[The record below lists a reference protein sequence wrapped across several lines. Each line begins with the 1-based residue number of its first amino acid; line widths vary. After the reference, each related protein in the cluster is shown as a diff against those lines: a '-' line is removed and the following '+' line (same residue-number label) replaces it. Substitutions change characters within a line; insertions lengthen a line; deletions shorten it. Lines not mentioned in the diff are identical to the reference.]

1 MPVTRKIKG
10 NGKLHNYS
18 YFVLLPQSNNSM
30 ENKNLLELRN
40 PQIILLVYPKDNFI
54 IGAVLNQRAIL
65 TLILVQ
71 INQHVE

>member
-1 MPVTRKIKG
+1 
-10 NGKLHNYS
+10 
-18 YFVLLPQSNNSM
+18 M